1 MIKFFLKIPLF
12 KRLIPSLGIRIS
24 KLFNKNR
31 GYYNIKS
38 IIFYLDFLDP
48 VDRQII
54 LNKEY
59 EQDAVNFLEDEMRKN
74 FFSNFLDI
82 GANSGYY
89 SFYFAKKF

>member
-1 MIKFFLKIPLF
+1 MIKFFLKIPLL

-74 FFSNFLDI
+74 FFSNFKLVE
-82 GANSGYY
+82 SV
-89 SFYFAKKF
+89 FFL